1 MGPAVVTFALM
12 AFYIAASA
20 QSCKTLVISCR
31 QHQYMYLPPCSS
43 RSRAATAGCMSLY
56 RIFIAGCCFRYP
68 CLHHLAVKPHT
79 WHVHILI
86 ALYPGLQ
93 PICVRSLSSVR
104 LICSDSI
111 GWLAGSGGICKADPL
126 KLLGTQAW
134 QQDTAV
140 YMYEVVEEGSFGRQ
154 LQAACDT
161 MSVHCGAAGPQLFSH
176 GAEA

>member
-1 MGPAVVTFALM
+1 MNGARSSYFCSHGVLYCCISSELQDTC
-12 AFYIAASA
+12 YILQAASIHVFA
-20 QSCKTLVISCR
+20 SMFQPKQSSHGWLHVFEPEF
-31 QHQYMYLPPCSS
+31 QS
-43 RSRAATAGCMSLY
+43 RVLLW
-56 RIFIAGCCFRYP
+56 IP
-68 CLHHLAVKPHT
+68 LLLHHLAVKPHT

-93 PICVRSLSSVR
+93 PICVRSLSSMR

-140 YMYEVVEEGSFGRQ
+140 YMYEVVEEGSCKQ
-154 LQAACDT
+154 HVIQ
-161 MSVHCGAAGPQLFSH
+161 
-176 GAEA
+176 